1 MRRRLPPLNA
11 LPSFEAAARH
21 LSFCR
26 AADELH
32 VTHGAVS
39 RAVRNLDDHLGVQLI
54 MRASRSVRL
63 TPIGA
68 SFAAEIRD
76 VLERLAAA
84 TSAATGQS
92 SGIVNVSTIDSFAAR
107 WLMPRLYRFRR
118 THGDIDVRVAMS
130 ERLADF
136 VRDGIDIAIRCGG
149 GQYPGLSAELLM
161 KEDHFPVC
169 SPKLLKGRYP
179 LRTPA
184 NLARHT
190 LLHDVFTVDWAIWLH
205 SAGID
210 NVDPHRGPTFSVVRS
225 RYPSSGPGRGRCAR
239 PECLGRRRTCR
250 KASGAAV
257 RTQPACR
264 LRLLRGVSTTRPAAA
279 QREGVSRLADCAGA
293 KRRVRVRIP
302 NFAQHLIKCVATPAR
317 LSPFP
322 HGKGLG
328 VRLPQV
334 HKLFHS

>member
-1 MRRRLPPLNA
+1 MPRRLPPLNA

-21 LSFCR
+21 LSFSR
-26 AADELH
+26 AADELC

-39 RAVRNLDDHLGVQLI
+39 RAVRNLEDHLGVQLMI
-54 MRASRSVRL
+54 RATRSIRL
-63 TPIGA
+63 TPIGK

-92 SGIVNVSTIDSFAAR
+92 SGIVSVSTIDSFAAR
-107 WLMPRLYRFRR
+107 WLMPRLFRFRR
-118 THGDIDVRVAMS
+118 THGDIDVRVATS

-136 VRDGIDIAIRCGG
+136 ASDGIDIAIRCGG

-184 NLARHT
+184 DLVHHT
-190 LLHDVFTVDWAIWLH
+190 LLHDVFTVDWAIWLR

-210 NVDPHRGPTFSVVRS
+210 NVDPHRGPTFLSSDHAIQAATQGEGVVLGRSALVADDLAAGRLVRPFEFSLPASFAYYVVYPPRALQRPNVKAFHDWLMAEARS
-225 RYPSSGPGRGRCAR
+225 R
-239 PECLGRRRTCR
+239 
-250 KASGAAV
+250 
-257 RTQPACR
+257 
-264 LRLLRGVSTTRPAAA
+264 
-279 QREGVSRLADCAGA
+279 
-293 KRRVRVRIP
+293 
-302 NFAQHLIKCVATPAR
+302 IK
-317 LSPFP
+317 
-322 HGKGLG
+322 
-328 VRLPQV
+328 
-334 HKLFHS
+334 

>member
-1 MRRRLPPLNA
+1 MPRRLPPLNA

-21 LSFCR
+21 LSFSR

-39 RAVRNLDDHLGVQLI
+39 RAVRNLEDQLGVQLMI
-54 MRASRSVRL
+54 RATRSARL

-68 SFAAEIRD
+68 SYAAEIRD

-92 SGIVNVSTIDSFAAR
+92 SGILSVSTIDSFAAR
-107 WLMPRLYRFRR
+107 WLMPRLSRFRQA
-118 THGDIDVRVAMS
+118 HGDIDVRVAMS

-136 VRDGIDIAIRCGG
+136 INDGIDIAIRCGG

-161 KEDHFPVC
+161 EEDHFPVC
-169 SPKLLKGRYP
+169 SPKLLGGKYP

-184 NLARHT
+184 DLARHT

-210 NVDPHRGPTFSVVRS
+210 NVDPHRGPTFL
-225 RYPSSGPGRGRCAR
+225 SSDHAIQ
-239 PECLGRRRTCR
+239 
-250 KASGAAV
+250 AAV
-257 RTQPACR
+257 R
-264 LRLLRGVSTTRPAAA
+264 G
-279 QREGVSRLADCAGA
+279 EGVVLGRSALVADDLAAGRLVRPFELSLPAGFA
-293 KRRVRVRIP
+293 YYLVYPQRALRRPSVKAFRDWLM
-302 NFAQHLIKCVATPAR
+302 AEAR
-317 LSPFP
+317 
-322 HGKGLG
+322 
-328 VRLPQV
+328 
-334 HKLFHS
+334 